1 MIKLLVKT
9 FIKDYNNTNNSK
21 VRAAYGILSGVLGI
35 ICNVFLFIVKLTIG
49 LILNSFAIL
58 TDGFNNLSDSFSS
71 TISII
76 SSKLSNKKPDK
87 EHPFGHGR
95 IEYVASL
102 VLAFLILFF
111 GFELFV
117 SALKNLISG
126 FKGETLSLAS
136 GKILTVSLI
145 ILSVSLLVKL
155 WMFIYNTYLS
165 KKINS
170 LILKATA
177 IDSISDVFVST
188 ALVISIIISNLFF
201 KNYYIFIDASLS
213 IIVSIIICINGLKI
227 VKQTISNLIGK
238 PASKEDIMQI
248 EKIVKSHNKVLDFHD
263 LLVHDYGA
271 NQKFASVHVEVDSEM
286 NITEAHEIA
295 DDIENICLAAAKI
308 HLTVHIDP
316 IDVNSSELV
325 ELNSILTNTI
335 SNIDKELS
343 YHDLRIVKLEE
354 KSNVIFDLVIPF
366 DYSNKKVNDII
377 NDIKSK
383 VSEINPRYT
392 LVIKIDHSFSE

>member
-35 ICNVFLFIVKLTIG
+35 ICNVFLFVVKLTIG

-95 IEYVASL
+95 IEYVSSL

-136 GKILTVSLI
+136 GKILTVSMI

-177 IDSISDVFVST
+177 IDSISDVFVSM

-335 SNIDKELS
+335 SNIDKDLS